1 MYAIIGSKRGK
12 EGIQALKNENICKFI
27 MNSSIE
33 KLVTA
38 RFVCER
44 NAEVARRTVPLVM
57 HSVYLVV
64 SGTGRFIIDGKKF
77 AFSPGSLIFAFKDE
91 VITIDSDGEIEVMYI
106 TFSGG
111 RADDL
116 FFRFGVMHTAR
127 AFHDYQSLI
136 PFWQSSILYA
146 NDENIDLVS
155 ECVLMYTFSRLSK
168 LNKPATDT
176 MYKIVK
182 FIDENFAEASLS
194 LTTVATTFGY
204 NEKYLSHRFK
214 EHTGVGFS
222 KYLRNIRIKNA
233 LFLFDNG
240 VSTIKNVSILCG
252 FDDPLYFS
260 KVFKESI
267 GVSPRDYLADKEK
280 K

>member
-1 MYAIIGSKRGK
+1 M
-12 EGIQALKNENICKFI
+12 KNENICKFI
-27 MNSSIE
+27 LNTPIE
-33 KLVTA
+33 KLITS

-44 NAEVARRTVPLVM
+44 NTEVARRKIPLVM
-57 HSVYLVV
+57 HAVYLVV
-64 SGTGRFIIDGKKF
+64 SGEGKFVIDGADF
-77 AFSPGSLIFAFKDE
+77 PFCPGSLIFAFKNE
-91 VITIDSDGEIEVMYI
+91 IVSIVSEGEIEIMYI
-106 TFSGG
+106 TFDGG

-116 FFRFGVMHTAR
+116 FFRFGIIPAAR
-127 AFHDYQSLI
+127 CYGQYQSLI
-136 PFWQSSILYA
+136 PFWQSSILYST
-146 NDENIDLVS
+146 DENVDLVS
-155 ECVLMYTFSRLSK
+155 ECVLMYTFSRLVK
-168 LNKPATDT
+168 LTAPSSDT

-182 FIDENFAEASLS
+182 YIDENFADPALS
-194 LTTVATTFGY
+194 LTTIATSFGY

-240 VSTIKNVSILCG
+240 VSAIKNVSILCG

-267 GVSPRDYLADKEK
+267 GVSPRDYLAGKTEDQ
-280 K
+280 

>member
-1 MYAIIGSKRGK
+1 MKSPMKKR
-12 EGIQALKNENICKFI
+12 EADNTVKNENICKFI
-27 MNSSIE
+27 TNVPLE
-33 KLVTA
+33 KLITS

-44 NAEVARRTVPLVM
+44 NPEIAKRKCPLVM
-57 HSVYLVV
+57 HAVYLVV
-64 SGTGRFIIDGKKF
+64 AGTGRFIIDDGEFPF
-77 AFSPGSLIFAFKDE
+77 AAGSLIFAFKN
-91 VITIDSDGEIEVMYI
+91 EIVSIVADAELEIMYI
-106 TFSGG
+106 TFDGG

-116 FFRFGVMHTAR
+116 FCRFGITHASRV
-127 AFHDYQSLI
+127 FPDYLSLI

-146 NDENIDLVS
+146 SDDNIDLVS

-168 LNKPATDT
+168 LNTPATDT

-182 FIDENFAEASLS
+182 YIDENFAEPS
-194 LTTVATTFGY
+194 LTLAAVAADFGY

-214 EHTGVGFS
+214 THTGVGFS

-240 VSTIKNVSILCG
+240 VSAIKNVSILCG

-260 KVFKESI
+260 KVFKEAI
-267 GVSPRDYLADKEK
+267 GVSPRDYLYGKRKSED
-280 K
+280 

>member
-1 MYAIIGSKRGK
+1 
-12 EGIQALKNENICKFI
+12 
-27 MNSSIE
+27 MNSPID
-33 KLVTA
+33 KLITS

-44 NAEVARRTVPLVM
+44 NPEVARRSLPLVM
-57 HSVYLVV
+57 HAAYLVIN
-64 SGTGRFIIDGKKF
+64 GTGRFLIDGEAFPF
-77 AFSPGSLIFAFKDE
+77 APGSLIFAFKGE
-91 VITIDSDGEIEVMYI
+91 VVAIDAVGEIEVMYI
-106 TFSGG
+106 TFDGG

-116 FFRFGVMHTAR
+116 FFRFGIMHTAR
-127 AFHDYQSLI
+127 SFPDYQTLI
-136 PFWQSSILYA
+136 PFWQSSILYS

-155 ECVLMYTFSRLSK
+155 ECVLMYTFSRLTK
-168 LNKPATDT
+168 LNKPTTDT

-182 FIDENFAEASLS
+182 YIDENFAEPTIT
-194 LTTVATTFGY
+194 LTTVAANFSY

-240 VSTIKNVSILCG
+240 VSAIKNVSILCG

-267 GVSPRDYLADKEK
+267 GISPRDYIAGKDNK
-280 K
+280 